1 MSKATLARKI
11 GAVRSYVTKLEN
23 EEIQPSSGMMLR
35 LAHVF
40 QRRVEDI
47 FQLAEKPCG
56 KAAFRPISRRISACA
71 GESTNLA
78 EKHKRK
84 AFTW

>member
-1 MSKATLARKI
+1 MSKATLARRV

-40 QRRVEDI
+40 QRPVEDI
-47 FQLAEKPCG
+47 FQLAEKPSG
-56 KAAFRPISRRISACA
+56 KAAFHPLSRRVSACA
-71 GESTNLA
+71 GEFTNMA
-78 EKHKRK
+78 ENEK
-84 AFTW
+84 